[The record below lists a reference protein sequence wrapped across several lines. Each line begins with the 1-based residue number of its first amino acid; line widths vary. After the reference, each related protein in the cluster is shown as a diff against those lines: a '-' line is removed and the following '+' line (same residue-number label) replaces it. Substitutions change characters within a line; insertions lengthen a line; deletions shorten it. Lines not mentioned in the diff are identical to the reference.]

1 MAMINSYTSIH
12 HSIALSFILYG
23 LILLFGLFGNLIVMI
38 VFAGKAFKK
47 FPMRNVYK
55 ALIIFDSFTLIYNIN
70 NEFLTNFN
78 INWWM
83 TSGIFFEISVY
94 FMTVFSAPYLLVF
107 ISIEKYI
114 TIAIRTTK

>member
-70 NEFLTNFN
+70 NEFLTN

-94 FMTVFSAPYLLVF
+94 FMTFFSATF
-107 ISIEKYI
+107 CSIEKYI
-114 TIAIRTTK
+114 TIAIRTKK